1 MWQRLLWLLSIY
13 FCFLIYLCICMYT
26 HTYLC
31 IPIWFPERERDK
43 LQLACREL
51 YLNHCQS
58 LLPFLII
65 FMFLSFL
72 LIIDPPL
79 HSERLPVITSY
90 QNVIHQCVI
99 SLRLQVLPEMTSKK
113 KKKWCR
119 WVILWKWEFPRA
131 RLKHKF
137 WGHL

>member
-1 MWQRLLWLLSIY
+1 MWQRLWSLSIY
-13 FCFLIYLCICMYT
+13 FCFLIYLCMRMYI

-31 IPIWFPERERDK
+31 IPVWFPERERDK

-51 YLNHCQS
+51 YVNHSQS

-65 FMFLSFL
+65 FVFLSSL
-72 LIIDPPL
+72 LIIDPPSTL
-79 HSERLPVITSY
+79 NDYLWSPHIKMWYT
-90 QNVIHQCVI
+90 NVLFHWGCKCC
-99 SLRLQVLPEMTSKK
+99 LRWHPKK
-113 KKKWCR
+113 KKKWFR

-131 RLKHKF
+131 RLKHKL